1 MNDSINQKNL
11 DEKTKENTDSK
22 PQEHGGFAFSS
33 SVKIFDPN
41 TNEILVHQRG
51 DD

>member
-1 MNDSINQKNL
+1 MNNSINQKNL
-11 DEKTKENTDSK
+11 DEEITEKTDSK

-33 SVKIFDPN
+33 AVKIFDPN